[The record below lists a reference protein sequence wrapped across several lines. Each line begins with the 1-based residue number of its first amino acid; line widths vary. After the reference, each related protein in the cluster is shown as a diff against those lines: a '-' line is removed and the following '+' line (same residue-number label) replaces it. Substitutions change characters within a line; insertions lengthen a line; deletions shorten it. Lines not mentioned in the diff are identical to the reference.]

1 MGRLKPSHGRRG
13 QAPPLDAMMATD
25 EFGALADVT
34 MDDAGAGEESVARAL
49 GGDEKAF
56 GLIFE
61 RYADPIF
68 GFIYRMVGRYD
79 LAEELTQE
87 TFVRGYRKLQ
97 TLRLRPDA
105 KLSTWLF
112 SVAKNV
118 ARESLRAKSRE
129 SRKVGL
135 SDSLVEELSDDAA
148 PPDVLLLNQELNR
161 VIQDA
166 LQSLDEDKRMVFTL
180 RVIQQL
186 SYKEI
191 AEITGF
197 SVPKLKTD
205 LFRARAEMRRLI
217 RPYLEMLDE
226 L

>member
-1 MGRLKPSHGRRG
+1 
-13 QAPPLDAMMATD
+13 MMATD

-148 PPDVLLLNQELNR
+148 PPDVQLLNQELNR

>member
-1 MGRLKPSHGRRG
+1 MNN
-13 QAPPLDAMMATD
+13 AVEA
-25 EFGALADVT
+25 
-34 MDDAGAGEESVARAL
+34 EECVARAL
-49 GGDEKAF
+49 SGDEKAF
-56 GLIFE
+56 SSIFE

-87 TFVRGYRKLQ
+87 TFVRAYRKLH
-97 TLRLRPDA
+97 TLRLHPNA

-112 SVAKNV
+112 SIAKNV
-118 ARESLRAKSRE
+118 ARESLRVKIRD

-135 SDSLVEELSDDAA
+135 SDSSVEDLSDDA
-148 PPDVLLLNQELNR
+148 PWPDAQLLSQEFNR
-161 VIQDA
+161 IIQDA
-166 LQSLDEDKRMVFTL
+166 LRSLDEDKRMIFTL
-180 RVIQQL
+180 RVIQQR

-217 RPYLEMLDE
+217 RPYLEMLNE
-226 L
+226 V